1 METQANPMA
10 IRRPRRTVVVFAG
23 TALMDDGAA
32 RVLTAKLR
40 GMGIEARYL
49 GREEDARR
57 IATVAAEDRAET
69 IELCLAGGGVQFV
82 RQLLREL
89 TEIGRRDVSI
99 VVRRVD

>member
-1 METQANPMA
+1 MA
-10 IRRPRRTVVVFAG
+10 IRRPRRTVVVLAG
-23 TALMDDGAA
+23 TARIDDTSA
-32 RVLTAKLR
+32 RVLTGKLR
-40 GMGIEARYL
+40 RLGIEARYL
-49 GREEDARR
+49 GREEDPRHLA
-57 IATVAAEDRAET
+57 IVAAEQRAET